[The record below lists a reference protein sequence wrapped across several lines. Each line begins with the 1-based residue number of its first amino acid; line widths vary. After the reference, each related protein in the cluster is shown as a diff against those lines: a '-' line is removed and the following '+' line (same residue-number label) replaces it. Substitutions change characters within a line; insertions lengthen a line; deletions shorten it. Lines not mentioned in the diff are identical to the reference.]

1 MNKITKFIGKN
12 KVSISIVLSGFI
24 LFIVNVL
31 IFYPGFMSADSITQ
45 LAQVMGERPV
55 TDWHPPVM
63 VLVWGILLD
72 ITGKVGSMLMLQL
85 AMLWASLVLLAIY
98 IHRITSSV
106 KYAILPLVVGVA
118 PFVISISGVIWK
130 DCHMAFSLLLAAV
143 LTLYLKQL
151 KFKKAIRYCILVVIG
166 LLILYACLLRHNA
179 LFAAIPLI
187 YVAISY
193 GISTRMRSQ
202 RILYTAAFVLVT
214 FVAGSIVSGLTS
226 ARTTNPSSAVM
237 LDDIVNTLS
246 VSDVR
251 KAGIDSDLSQIIQ
264 DAVHKCRN
272 RDIVFNSIAYCSGK
286 EAGYRLSYDH
296 PEALRAVWGYMLE
309 HKPWE
314 YLGFRLHAF
323 SIFMFTPERLSYYWN
338 AGIEDNDLD
347 QKVKFEDLGKSLSV
361 YVIDFGYKYFSV
373 LFMPWFW
380 IVFNSILLGYAYKR
394 LKTMRLFVCALAM
407 SAVLYILSYAPV
419 VIGVDYRYI
428 YWSVFASLLAALLA
442 WIDIRY
448 RKNV

>member
-1 MNKITKFIGKN
+1 MERVARFISKN
-12 KVSISIVLSGFI
+12 KVYISIIFSGFV
-24 LFIVNVL
+24 LFVINVL
-31 IFYPGFMSADSITQ
+31 IFYPGFMSADSIMQ
-45 LAQVMGERPV
+45 LSQVMGERSV

-72 ITGKVGSMLMLQL
+72 ITGKVGSMLLLQL
-85 AMLWASLVLLAIY
+85 SMLWISLVLLATY
-98 IHRITSSV
+98 VYRVSSSV
-106 KYAILPLVVGVA
+106 KYAFLPLIVGVA

-130 DCHMAFSLLLAAV
+130 DCHMAFALLLAAV
-143 LTLYLKQL
+143 LTLYLKHL
-151 KFKKAIRYCILVVIG
+151 KIKKIVRYAILTAIG

-187 YVAISY
+187 YVAITY
-193 GISTRMRSQ
+193 VMPTRMKSQ
-202 RILYTAAFVLVT
+202 RVVYTAIFVLMT
-214 FVAGSIVSGLTS
+214 FLMGSVVGGLTS
-226 ARTTNPSSAVM
+226 ARVANPSSAVM

-246 VSDVR
+246 VNDVR
-251 KAGIDSDLSQIIQ
+251 KVGIDDELSQTIQ

-296 PEALRAVWGYMLE
+296 PDALRMVWGYMLE

-338 AGIEDNDLD
+338 EGIEDNNLD
-347 QKVKFEDLGKSLSV
+347 QKVKFEDLGKSLGV

-380 IVFNSILLGYAYKR
+380 IVFNIALLGYAYKR
-394 LKTMRLFVCALAM
+394 LKTMRLFVCALSV
-407 SAVLYILSYAPV
+407 SAVVYILSYAPV

-428 YWSVFASLLAALLA
+428 YWSVFASLLAALLT

-448 RKNV
+448 RKNI